1 MCNKVNILSHQL
13 YTKKGLIL
21 CYVYFTTIK
30 KRLENRLMD
39 MVVGEEGEGEMYIE
53 SSMEAYTLP
62 YVKEMANGNSPCDSG
77 NSNWGSETT

>member
-1 MCNKVNILSHQL
+1 
-13 YTKKGLIL
+13 
-21 CYVYFTTIK
+21 
-30 KRLENRLMD
+30 MD